1 MSPTPA
7 MDINRGTDTR
17 GDVRARDAATTHGAC
32 AVVEWERERFRG
44 TFGFYPVD
52 PGLVIILVNSPR
64 MGKSGWPTGWIF
76 APILMEASQLDR
88 APTYTQHNTPSGR
101 DQGSGRVHAVR
112 RPWRTRRTA
121 PRTACPRSRRDTAAE
136 GALRPSSNRRR
147 LIINRPIRSSMPTG
161 RPWTWRAGP
170 RSRRSRRSTSRTC
183 TIRRGSTSRSWPTTS
198 TGRSTVTS
206 GGAVTD
212 TATGKPPPKIQPS
225 PTSSRASRRSPSAS
239 PPSASSSPNQ
249 PRCRSSS
256 RRPAPCA
263 SSSSRRPTA
272 DGASTP

>member
-1 MSPTPA
+1 
-7 MDINRGTDTR
+7 
-17 GDVRARDAATTHGAC
+17 
-32 AVVEWERERFRG
+32 
-44 TFGFYPVD
+44 
-52 PGLVIILVNSPR
+52 
-64 MGKSGWPTGWIF
+64 MGKLG
-76 APILMEASQLDR
+76 ADDRLDI
-88 APTYTQHNTPSGR
+88 PGSEST
-101 DQGSGRVHAVR
+101 GSGAHTHTTRRAGGTRVRVADIAVR

-206 GGAVTD
+206 GAVTD

-256 RRPAPCA
+256 PRPAPCA

>member
-1 MSPTPA
+1 M
-7 MDINRGTDTR
+7 
-17 GDVRARDAATTHGAC
+17 
-32 AVVEWERERFRG
+32 
-44 TFGFYPVD
+44 
-52 PGLVIILVNSPR
+52 
-64 MGKSGWPTGWIF
+64 TGWIF
-76 APILMEASQLDR
+76 ASQLDR
-88 APTYTQHNTPSGR
+88 APTHTQHDTPSGR

-136 GALRPSSNRRR
+136 GALGPSSNRRR
-147 LIINRPIRSSMPTG
+147 QINRLLISSMPTG

-206 GGAVTD
+206 GAVTD

-239 PPSASSSPNQ
+239 PPSASSSPNP

-256 RRPAPCA
+256 PRPAPCA